1 MEDMIARMPILK
13 SAGVVLCEF
22 HTIARKSHSIEYE
35 RLLLVTGILVG
46 ESLEAMGGT
55 YQPR

>member
-22 HTIARKSHSIEYE
+22 HTIDRKSYSIEYE

-55 YQPR
+55 YQPL